1 MRLQKERTDQ
11 DKTIANLRKAID
23 GFGER
28 MMKYESEK
36 LQLEDKNDIAQKRED
51 LEKMDK
57 EKEKKILGN
66 KIKLLENQNKKKSDE
81 LTEIKIK

>member
-1 MRLQKERTDQ
+1 
-11 DKTIANLRKAID
+11 
-23 GFGER
+23 